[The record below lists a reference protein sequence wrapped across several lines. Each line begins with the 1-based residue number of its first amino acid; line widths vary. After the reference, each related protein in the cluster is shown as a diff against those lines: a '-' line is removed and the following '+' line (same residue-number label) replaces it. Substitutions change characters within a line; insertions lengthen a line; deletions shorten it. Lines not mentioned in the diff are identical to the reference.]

1 MDVTL
6 VLFKKDGSQR
16 AFSLPSNVTVLGRR
30 HDCDLCVPLMIVS
43 RRHCQL
49 TANSEAVKI
58 RDLDSQSGTFLNGK
72 RISDGVLKAGDYLT
86 IGPLTFQV
94 RIDGKPEQAVPP
106 PRAKPASAAKKA
118 PAPKAPPKKPADSVP
133 ELELDDSDSFIAD
146 LKDI

>member
-1 MDVTL
+1 MDITL

-16 AFSLPSNVTVLGRR
+16 AFSLPSNVTVIGRR
-30 HDCDLCVPLMIVS
+30 HDCDLCVPLMVVS

-94 RIDGKPEQAVPP
+94 QINGEPKQVAPP
-106 PRAKPASAAKKA
+106 PQAKPAPAKKTA
-118 PAPKAPPKKPADSVP
+118 APKPPPKKPADSTP
-133 ELELDDSDSFIAD
+133 ELELDDSDSFLAD
-146 LKDI
+146 LKDL